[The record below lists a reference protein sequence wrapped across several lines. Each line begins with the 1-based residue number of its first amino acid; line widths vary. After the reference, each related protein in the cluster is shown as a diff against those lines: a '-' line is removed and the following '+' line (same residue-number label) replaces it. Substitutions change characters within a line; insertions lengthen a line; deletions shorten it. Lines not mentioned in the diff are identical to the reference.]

1 MVNANIWDVEAKRD
15 SLSSS
20 TSDMCKLE
28 PGGGGRNR
36 RPLSRDDPFL
46 NPNARLSSPLKKII
60 PSEMQRR
67 INLVDHAE

>member
-36 RPLSRDDPFL
+36 RPLSLTIHFSTLMLVKPPL
-46 NPNARLSSPLKKII
+46 NKII
-60 PSEMQRR
+60 PSQMQRR